1 MRRATMFT
9 NIDNIPTGGVIH
21 DKTPP
26 VSPGNYSP
34 VTVDMRDTIGAIFL
48 GILAFI
54 LLVGWTRAEARNR
67 ALIKQLELS

>member
-1 MRRATMFT
+1 MFT
-9 NIDNIPTGGVIH
+9 NIDNIPTSGARH

-48 GILAFI
+48 GILAWV
-54 LLVGWTRAEARNR
+54 LLIGWTRAEARNR
-67 ALIKQLELS
+67 ALVQQLQLA